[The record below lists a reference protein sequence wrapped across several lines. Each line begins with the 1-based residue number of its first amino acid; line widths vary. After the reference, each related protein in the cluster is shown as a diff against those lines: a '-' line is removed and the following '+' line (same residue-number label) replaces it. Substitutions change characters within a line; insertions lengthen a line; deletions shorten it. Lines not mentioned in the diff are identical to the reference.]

1 MKRSIRRNAKAGRK
15 PSSLFRKHL
24 QRTRD
29 NQMAKERR
37 RINKVK
43 RDRQLQLLRSNLV
56 RAVIS
61 FFKLL
66 VSFFNPKPADPSPAA
81 PAIAKAA

>member
-43 RDRQLQLLRSNLV
+43 RDRQLQLLRSNLIRFAV
-56 RAVIS
+56 AVIRWIA
-61 FFKLL
+61 KL
-66 VSFFNPKPADPSPAA
+66 FNKPADTPPPAVSV
-81 PAIAKAA
+81 AKVA